1 MNDSEG
7 ADVHNNFKEAKKTKG
22 FQGEHQKLLDSWD
35 ACIYLA
41 YANLA
46 KSFTLHV
53 DARRE
58 GLGGI
63 LYQEHDKKLRPDH
76 MQIPW
81 FEMDCG
87 R

>member
-1 MNDSEG
+1 MIDSEG
-7 ADVHNNFKEAKKTKG
+7 EDEHIHFKEAKKTKG

-35 ACIYLA
+35 AGIYLA
-41 YANLA
+41 YADPA

-63 LYQEHDKKLRPDH
+63 LYQEHGKKLRPD
-76 MQIPW
+76 
-81 FEMDCG
+81 
-87 R
+87 